1 MEVTR
6 PLSTRSPTPT
16 LTVRPLRRRTRA
28 FGDEGFP
35 NTPIKLTA
43 RMEIALACVAA
54 RATELPVGRVR
65 VVVGACGRGA
75 TAATEAVFV
84 ACAVVRWAMAATR

>member
-16 LTVRPLRRRTRA
+16 LTVSPLRRRTRA

-43 RMEIALACVAA
+43 RMEIAFACVAA
-54 RATELPVGRVR
+54 RATELPVGRVA
-65 VVVGACGRGA
+65 GACGRGA
-75 TAATEAVFV
+75 TAATEAVLV
-84 ACAVVRWAMAATR
+84 ACTVARWAMAATR